1 MKSIEL
7 YWAPFGYVTVEYTK
21 QGNVRN
27 VEAVSINGD
36 NFKDLL
42 TEPALDQVRNLME
55 QEIDFELSD
64 DPEWEDAA

>member
-1 MKSIEL
+1 MKEIEL

-21 QGNVRN
+21 RDGVRN

-36 NFKDLL
+36 NFKDLITQQAFDQL
-42 TEPALDQVRNLME
+42 CALFE
-55 QEIDFELSD
+55 QEIEAELAD

>member
-7 YWAPFGYVTVEYTK
+7 YWAPFGYVTCEYTK
-21 QGNVRN
+21 RDGVRN

-42 TEPALDQVRNLME
+42 TEPALEQVRNLME